1 MAGPAVPERRG
12 RALVGRV
19 GVPLSFDGFV
29 ERAAVSRETAE
40 RLKVYGDLLVRWQK
54 AINLVSQDSLTDLW
68 RRHFLDSA
76 QLYRFLPAGVP
87 RLLDF
92 GSGAGFPG
100 LVLSI
105 MGLPDVHLVES
116 DGRKCAFL
124 REAARVTG
132 ASITLHEKRLESI
145 VPFGTPVVTARGFA
159 SLDRLVGYAMPY
171 LALWDGPSAGIF
183 LKGEHS
189 EKELTVALGKY
200 NMRYE
205 AFPSIASDTGVVIRV
220 EGHYH
225 ERV

>member
-1 MAGPAVPERRG
+1 
-12 RALVGRV
+12 
-19 GVPLSFDGFV
+19 
-29 ERAAVSRETAE
+29 
-40 RLKVYGDLLVRWQK
+40 
-54 AINLVSQDSLTDLW
+54 
-68 RRHFLDSA
+68 
-76 QLYRFLPAGVP
+76 
-87 RLLDF
+87 
-92 GSGAGFPG
+92 
-100 LVLSI
+100 

-124 REAARVTG
+124 REAARLTG
-132 ASITLHEKRLESI
+132 AHVTLHEKRLESI

-159 SLDRLVGYAMPY
+159 ALDQILGYAMPY
-171 LALWDGPSAGIF
+171 LDLWPEPSTGIF

-205 AFPSIASDTGVVIRV
+205 AIPSIASDTGVVIRV